1 MLIVACLVV
10 LCLLLIIGI
19 SVPMAFGA
27 VLIIISIWGGHDVSG
42 FMPAGHWKMNTIV
55 LLAIPLF
62 ILAGGIMEKGKIA
75 APLVSLAELMVGRMR
90 GGLTAAAIFAS
101 AIFGSI
107 SGSAAATLTCIGSI
121 MMPHLRKANYPEGKS
136 AAVIIAACP
145 LGLLIPPSASQIL
158 YAWVTQQSVLKCFL
172 STVIPGLI
180 LVVLLCIVNFFQLRK
195 QEGLTLAEKPESFG
209 GELKIRSWRA
219 VPALFMPAII
229 LGGIYGGI
237 MTPTE
242 AAGVAVVYAI
252 PIGFLVYKGLNR
264 KNFWPVIRESGI
276 TIGVVML
283 MVFMVLI
290 VSRFLIFED
299 IPGMAQALVFSIS
312 ENPVVVLLMVNLVM
326 ILIGMVMDDISGLLL
341 SAPLLLP
348 IVQSVGMDPIH
359 FAAVLGVNLGMANI
373 TPPTAPLLYL
383 GARVTNTPV
392 NKVILP
398 TLVMIVFAWIPTLLI
413 TTFIP
418 DVALWLP
425 NFFFDSP

>member
-1 MLIVACLVV
+1 MLIVACLIL
-10 LCLLLIIGI
+10 LCSLLVIGVA
-19 SVPMAFGA
+19 VPMAFGA
-27 VLIIISIWGGHDVSG
+27 VLIIISLFGGHDVSG

-62 ILAGGIMEKGKIA
+62 ILAGGIMERGKIA
-75 APLVSLAELMVGRMR
+75 APLVSLAELLVGRMR
-90 GGLTAAAIFAS
+90 GGLTAAAVFAS

-121 MMPHLRKANYPEGKS
+121 MMPHLRKANYPEGQA
-136 AAVIIAACP
+136 AAVIVAACP
-145 LGLLIPPSASQIL
+145 LGLLIPPSASMIL

-180 LVVLLCIVNFFQLRK
+180 LVTLLCVVNFFQLRK
-195 QEGLTLAEKPESFG
+195 QEDLELAERPESYVS
-209 GELKIRSWRA
+209 ELKTRSWVA
-219 VPALFMPAII
+219 MPALFMPAII

-252 PIGFLVYKGLNR
+252 PIGFWVYKGLNR
-264 KNFWPVIRESGI
+264 QNFWPVILKSGV

-299 IPGMAQALVFSIS
+299 IPGMAKALVFSIS

-348 IVQSVGMDPIH
+348 IVTSVGMEPIH

-392 NKVILP
+392 NKIIFP
-398 TLVMIVFAWIPTLLI
+398 TLVMIVFAWIPTLLV
-413 TTFIP
+413 TTFVP
-418 DVALWLP
+418 EVALWLP
-425 NFFFDSP
+425 KLIFSS

>member
-1 MLIVACLVV
+1 MLIVACLVL
-10 LCLLLIIGI
+10 LCALLVIGV

-27 VLIIISIWGGHDVSG
+27 VLIVISLFGGHDVSG

-75 APLVSLAELMVGRMR
+75 APLVSLAELLVGRMR
-90 GGLTAAAIFAS
+90 GGLTAAAVFAS

-121 MMPHLRKANYPEGKS
+121 MMPHLRKANYPEGQA
-136 AAVIIAACP
+136 AAVIVAACP
-145 LGLLIPPSASQIL
+145 LGLLIPPSASMIL

-180 LVVLLCIVNFFQLRK
+180 LVTLLCVVNFFQLRK
-195 QEGLTLAEKPESFG
+195 RDDLELAERPESYVK
-209 GELKIRSWRA
+209 EMKTRSWVA

-252 PIGFLVYKGLNR
+252 PIGFWVYKGLNR
-264 KNFWPVIRESGI
+264 QNFWPVILNSGV

-299 IPGMAQALVFSIS
+299 IPGMAKTLVFSIS
-312 ENPVVVLLMVNLVM
+312 ENPIVVLLMVNLVM

-348 IVQSVGMDPIH
+348 IVTSVGMEPIH

-392 NKVILP
+392 NKIIFP
-398 TLVMIVFAWIPTLLI
+398 TLVMIAFAWMPTLLL
-413 TTFIP
+413 TTFVPEI
-418 DVALWLP
+418 ALWLP
-425 NFFFDSP
+425 NLFFGS